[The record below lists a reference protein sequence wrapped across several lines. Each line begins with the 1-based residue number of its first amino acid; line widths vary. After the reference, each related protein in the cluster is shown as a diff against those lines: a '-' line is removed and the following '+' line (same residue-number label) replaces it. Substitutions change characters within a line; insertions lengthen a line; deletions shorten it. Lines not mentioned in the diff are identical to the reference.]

1 MPEGD
6 TLYKA
11 AATLSVMQGQ
21 TVTAFESPLPALASA
36 DVIGATITSV
46 ESRGKN
52 LLMWFDDSRAI
63 YTHLRMEGSWHLYRP
78 GTPWRKPARRARV
91 VVTTAEWQAVCF
103 NAPTVEWLT
112 AWQVTHHPVLSTL
125 GPDLLA
131 GDDIEAMITAL
142 RRDPARPL
150 GEAIM
155 DQRLVAGIGN
165 VYKSELLFIERLDPF
180 APIGTY
186 SEDTLRHLLEATRK
200 WMHRNLG
207 AGRRQTRWGQDR
219 QRTWVYNRQGD
230 LCAKCNAPI
239 EMRRQGRLGR
249 STYYCPQCQGVT
261 PLAMPSSAV
270 TRPESRSRGRVIV
283 RGPSDD

>member
-36 DVIGATITSV
+36 DVIGATITAV

-52 LLMWFDDSRAI
+52 LLMWFDGSHAI

-91 VVTTAEWQAVCF
+91 VVTTPEWQAVCF

-142 RRDPARPL
+142 EATRSAPSAKPSWTSASSPASATSTRASSSSSSASTPSPPSKTTAKTPSSPPRSRPQMDAPQPRRRPPPRRPL
-150 GEAIM
+150 G
-155 DQRLVAGIGN
+155 
-165 VYKSELLFIERLDPF
+165 P
-180 APIGTY
+180 
-186 SEDTLRHLLEATRK
+186 
-200 WMHRNLG
+200 
-207 AGRRQTRWGQDR
+207 DR
-219 QRTWVYNRQGD
+219 QRTWVYDRQGD
-230 LCAKCNAPI
+230 LCAQCNTPSRCAARAP
-239 EMRRQGRLGR
+239 RPLDLLLPAVSGGQPARQA
-249 STYYCPQCQGVT
+249 T
-261 PLAMPSSAV
+261 PVA
-270 TRPESRSRGRVIV
+270 TRPEPPPRRHRA
-283 RGPSDD
+283 RPERRD